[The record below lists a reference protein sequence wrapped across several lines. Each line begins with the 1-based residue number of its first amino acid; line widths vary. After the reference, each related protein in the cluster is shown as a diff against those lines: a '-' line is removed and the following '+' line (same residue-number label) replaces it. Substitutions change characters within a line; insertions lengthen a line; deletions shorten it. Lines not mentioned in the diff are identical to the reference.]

1 MNKLFLLLTISF
13 IFLFVSCNN
22 SSTINQG
29 KKSITKSDSIINGN
43 SKNRL
48 EVYAFHGTRQCE
60 TCKNMKANTK
70 ATLDNY
76 FEEEKTVLE
85 NIFHT
90 EHPIINAITPAIINP
105 LYIPL
110 YQLLIYNNK

>member
-76 FEEEKTVLE
+76 FEEELKSGKNRLSS
-85 NIFHT
+85 
-90 EHPIINAITPAIINP
+90 
-105 LYIPL
+105 YRCR
-110 YQLLIYNNK
+110 